1 MGTVKTAVALRAVLT
16 LGALLAGSSA
26 ALTQVLPL
34 DEVRFGL
41 LVHNIEPA
49 NAETG
54 SDVNFEL
61 LLRRF
66 TFVHTNA
73 LLDVLLQP
81 RIHVGVSANT
91 AGDTSQLYAGF
102 TWDVKLLPKLSLEW
116 TFGGALHNG
125 PTGSGQADSY
135 GCPLNFRESVSLGY
149 ALDERW
155 TVYGVLAHMSNGNLC
170 DHNSG
175 ITSIGVRL
183 GYKLE

>member
-1 MGTVKTAVALRAVLT
+1 MGTVRTAVVLRAVLV
-16 LGALLAGSSA
+16 LGAAPTGSSV
-26 ALTQVLPL
+26 ALAQVLPL

-54 SDVNFEL
+54 ADVNFEL

-66 TFVHTNA
+66 TFAHSDT

-91 AGDTSQLYAGF
+91 GGETSQFYGGF
-102 TWDVKLLPKLSLEW
+102 TWDVKLMPKLSLEW

-125 PTGSGQADSY
+125 PTGPGHPDSY
-135 GCPLNFRESVSLGY
+135 GCALNFRESVSVGY

-170 DHNSG
+170 DQNSG
-175 ITSIGVRL
+175 ITSVGMRL
-183 GYKLE
+183 GYKLD